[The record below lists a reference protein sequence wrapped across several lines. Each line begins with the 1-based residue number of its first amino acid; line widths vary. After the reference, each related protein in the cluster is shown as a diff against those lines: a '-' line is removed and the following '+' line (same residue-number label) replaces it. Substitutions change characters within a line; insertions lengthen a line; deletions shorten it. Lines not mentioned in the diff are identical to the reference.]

1 MSMKRNFYV
10 WPAAALLISGLASC
24 SNDEVPVADETE
36 YGKLAFTINFT
47 QSGNTRAEGDGGD
60 SSTEL
65 PGTTTNGSQTT
76 TAVSDAV
83 PLTSWSNVKSLQIFL
98 YDAQGVIHFS
108 DLIDTDRIQNS
119 LTTNPNESGSVTYTY
134 ANVPSGTY
142 RLMAV
147 ANANSAIQPIKTQLA
162 GNYQAWTAYNVLN
175 RFIYNCKISPA
186 DHQFPIF
193 YQNQVAASGQ
203 TRSEV
208 PLAEPTEI
216 FLGQGFV
223 NGTDPA
229 VTVVAGQT
237 TAAAIKLKREV
248 SLMRLRMNIAGEEGK
263 TNNADVN
270 MNPDGKVNFLKD
282 ASVMIATVPDYV
294 IPMAQDRMVNGE
306 KIYAGTSGTS
316 SSSSVIVTDAVEG
329 PRQFYTSN
337 PTSGYKAGGKIIG
350 IEGDEYKANA
360 WRDIIVLP
368 NNNRQQLSGTSA
380 NEPLKQN
387 RYLLI
392 ISAKGLPGHVCKEG
406 TLTEEKTVYW
416 VGYINQGFVANT
428 IREVNVIF
436 RDGGTMEL
444 PERPDNVG
452 NLTVTVGQP
461 QDWDSAIT
469 ASKIEL

>member
-1 MSMKRNFYV
+1 
-10 WPAAALLISGLASC
+10 
-24 SNDEVPVADETE
+24 
-36 YGKLAFTINFT
+36 
-47 QSGNTRAEGDGGD
+47 
-60 SSTEL
+60 
-65 PGTTTNGSQTT
+65 
-76 TAVSDAV
+76 
-83 PLTSWSNVKSLQIFL
+83 
-98 YDAQGVIHFS
+98 
-108 DLIDTDRIQNS
+108 
-119 LTTNPNESGSVTYTY
+119 
-134 ANVPSGTY
+134 
-142 RLMAV
+142 MAV
-147 ANANSAIQPIKTQLA
+147 ANANSAIQPVKTQLA

-329 PRQFYTSN
+329 TRQFYTSN

-368 NNNRQQLSGTSA
+368 NNNRQQALRNISKRTSQAEPLSSHNFRKGSSGTRMQGRNSHRR
-380 NEPLKQN
+380 EDSILG
-387 RYLLI
+387 
-392 ISAKGLPGHVCKEG
+392 GLHQPGLRRQHYPRGQRNLPRRWYNGAFPSVP
-406 TLTEEKTVYW
+406 TTW
-416 VGYINQGFVANT
+416 VT
-428 IREVNVIF
+428 S
-436 RDGGTMEL
+436 L
-444 PERPDNVG
+444 
-452 NLTVTVGQP
+452 
-461 QDWDSAIT
+461 
-469 ASKIEL
+469 